1 MGDCFYYKNNAKTR
15 LELKLG
21 DGTNLGKKIIP
32 VYKNQSGE
40 SMQLP
45 QLQNMIIN
53 LCKYSFLLNSTKSCS
68 QYIDSSDLLIGK
80 TTVTNRTVTNGR
92 KNITTNEFQNKF
104 ANIEENFTSISN
116 NQYAIN
122 TNKGIWFIKKDT
134 GQKGLGFILPNN
146 KALLSNEGDSF
157 TLSYTFAFNNPNN
170 WCDMLQIIKK
180 DSTRSNDGYLRIEKG
195 DNSSSNIFY
204 TKSNASDNGQDNIKL
219 SDNVNDKIQNV
230 ILKATRE
237 VGTNKL
243 IVTAFFNGI
252 KKADNQIMGIYRISP
267 MDLICLN
274 TAQSDDR
281 ANMHLFIFSLRLWDI
296 GLSDDEISIL
306 SKIEARNLGLEVFPE
321 NGINVWNYLRN

>member
-1 MGDCFYYKNNAKTR
+1 MGDCFYYKNNVKTR

-32 VYKNQSGE
+32 IYKNQSGE

-68 QYIDSSDLLIGK
+68 QYIDNSDLLIGK
-80 TTVTNRTVTNGR
+80 TVISNNR

-104 ANIEENFTSISN
+104 ANIEENFNTISN

-122 TNKGIWFIKKDT
+122 TNKGIWFIKKNT
-134 GQKGLGFILPNN
+134 NENGLGFILPNN

-157 TLSYTFAFNNPNN
+157 TLSFTFAFNNPNN

-180 DSTRSNDGYLRIEKG
+180 DSTRRNDGYLRIEKG
-195 DNSSSNIFY
+195 DNSSLNIFY

-219 SDNVNDKIQNV
+219 SDNTNDKIQNV

-237 VGTNKL
+237 VTTNKL
-243 IVTAFFNGI
+243 IVTAFYNGI
-252 KKADNQIMGIYRISP
+252 KKADNQIMATYRISP
-267 MDLICLN
+267 MDLICFN
-274 TAQSDDR
+274 IGQSDDK
-281 ANMHLFIFSLRLWDI
+281 ANMHLFISSFRLWDT
-296 GLSDDEISIL
+296 GLSDDEISML
-306 SKIEARNLGLEVFPE
+306 SKIEARNLGLEVLPE
-321 NGINVWNYLRN
+321 NGINLWNYLRN